1 MLSRKHRRALWQCR
15 PILVGLCLAYLIAA
29 ASASFAEPATRQ
41 QVLSKLE
48 SGTQDLS
55 NLQAAGVDL
64 SGVDFRGARLFGA
77 NLDGANLSN
86 AKLSR
91 CNLDLTLMRGTV
103 LANAD
108 LREASI
114 FGVLL
119 ERGNLSGADLRGARL
134 MSKLDHVN
142 LEGANLSD
150 LKAGADMRNQP
161 MGLIRIVLT
170 NASMK
175 GAKLIGADLSRGDLS
190 YADLREADLTR
201 ANLTR
206 VNLTGANLTGA
217 KLEGANVTEAQ
228 IYNAVFTGATG
239 LKEVLGLDSTQ
250 GRETATFDP

>member
-1 MLSRKHRRALWQCR
+1 MLVKKHRVSLWQCR
-15 PILVGLCLAYLIAA
+15 SILVGVCLAILISA
-29 ASASFAEPATRQ
+29 ASSSLADPATRQ
-41 QVLSKLE
+41 RVISQLE
-48 SGTQDLS
+48 SGTTDLS

-86 AKLSR
+86 AKLAR

-103 LANAD
+103 LVNAD

-119 ERGNLSGADLRGARL
+119 ERGNLSGADLRGAHL

-170 NASMK
+170 NASLK

-206 VNLTGANLTGA
+206 VNLTGANLGGA
-217 KLEGANVTEAQ
+217 KLDGANVTDAQ
-228 IYNAVFTGATG
+228 IHNAIFIGATG
-239 LKEVLGLDSTQ
+239 LKDVLGLDSTQ
-250 GRETATFDP
+250 GKETATFDP